1 MINELLTYEGNPNFM
16 DLTKIVFKDEFNNL
30 PSHLKIII
38 KEKEILMILLILL
51 LT

>member
-1 MINELLTYEGNPNFM
+1 MNYEGSPYFM
-16 DLTKIVFKDEFNNL
+16 DLTKIFFKDDFNNL